1 MNELKELE
9 TMKEYCENIELCRRF
24 FILKHFNGIAK
35 AKDECS
41 VLTKHE
47 CCDICLPLCKCED
60 CIDKVQNL
68 ETPTGS
74 ETEEVE
80 PQSAFNIPDCFICK
94 KTLKEKLYDYKDSLS
109 PDFHLI
115 GNDLSTGFS
124 DEVIEQILNV
134 NTAKD
139 IMNKVDLWEEKQAL
153 YVLSLIQQLS
163 NTRLD

>member
-1 MNELKELE
+1 MKLK
-9 TMKEYCENIELCRRF
+9 RQ
-24 FILKHFNGIAK
+24 
-35 AKDECS
+35 S
-41 VLTKHE
+41 
-47 CCDICLPLCKCED
+47 
-60 CIDKVQNL
+60 
-68 ETPTGS
+68 
-74 ETEEVE
+74 
-80 PQSAFNIPDCFICK
+80 QSAFNIPDCFISK

-109 PDFHLI
+109 PEVLLI